1 MSMSNYEKA
10 VSVDS
15 NEDLS
20 RYNFKVD
27 TEQVELLF
35 VNEVMDT
42 PSLSFTRVL
51 EFELGEEMTK
61 KITYLKEKTP
71 EQKMFKEVTE
81 LLKLDGWVE
90 VDQDFAGKV
99 ALIFTVH
106 GDIVHRYVEWDSE
119 YSEWHQSSF
128 YFPAFYTSDRA
139 SLDDID
145 DYSVAIMGAL
155 TIPKLTEK
163 TKEAL
168 QIMNDF
174 YQAEEMEM
182 KNERTKDE

>member
-1 MSMSNYEKA
+1 MSKTYDEIKEEEK
-10 VSVDS
+10 
-15 NEDLS
+15 N
-20 RYNFKVD
+20 
-27 TEQVELLF
+27 
-35 VNEVMDT
+35 
-42 PSLSFTRVL
+42 
-51 EFELGEEMTK
+51 
-61 KITYLKEKTP
+61 
-71 EQKMFKEVTE
+71 MFKKVTE
-81 LLKLDGWVE
+81 LLELDGWVK
-90 VDQDFAGKV
+90 VDENFAGKV

-119 YSEWHQSSF
+119 YSEWHQCSSYYPTF
-128 YFPAFYTSDRA
+128 YMSDRA

-145 DYSVAIMGAL
+145 DYSVALMGAL

-182 KNERTKDE
+182 KNERTRDE

>member
-1 MSMSNYEKA
+1 MSKTYAEIKKEEK
-10 VSVDS
+10 
-15 NEDLS
+15 N
-20 RYNFKVD
+20 
-27 TEQVELLF
+27 
-35 VNEVMDT
+35 
-42 PSLSFTRVL
+42 
-51 EFELGEEMTK
+51 
-61 KITYLKEKTP
+61 
-71 EQKMFKEVTE
+71 MFKKVTE
-81 LLKLDGWVE
+81 LLKLDGWVT

-99 ALIFTVH
+99 ALIFTVN
-106 GDIVHRYVEWDSE
+106 GEIVHRYVEWDSE

-145 DYSVAIMGAL
+145 DYSVALMWAL

-168 QIMNDF
+168 QIMDDF
-174 YQAEEMEM
+174 YQAEQMEM